1 MTVEINKLF
10 EILLYGQKVGFDCG
24 VSSSLRSSPKTID
37 RFFQHNPAL
46 RSTRGGKEDGI

>member
-1 MTVEINKLF
+1 VTVEINKLY
-10 EILLYGQKVGFDCG
+10 EILLYGHELGFDCG
-24 VSSSLRSSPKTID
+24 VTFSLRSSPKAID